1 MSMGHVLVI
10 DDDPTIRSLV
20 AGLLEANGHSL
31 VQAADGR
38 VGVAL
43 FAKGAFDLVVTDI
56 VMPEQEGIETIT
68 AIRRVNRAVPILAIS
83 GSATVGGSGDY
94 LRAAAALGASA
105 TLQKPFAPDAFI
117 AAVERLLTGPSLII

>member
-1 MSMGHVLVI
+1 MGHILVI

-20 AGLLEANGHSL
+20 AGLLDASGHSF

-38 VGVAL
+38 AGVTL
-43 FAKGAFDLVVTDI
+43 FVKGGFDLVVTDI

-68 AIRRVNRAVPILAIS
+68 AIRRTNRVVPILAIS
-83 GSATVGGSGDY
+83 GSATIGGSGDY

-105 TLQKPFAPDAFI
+105 TLQKPFTPEAFI
-117 AAVERLLTGPSLII
+117 AAVERLLAGSAN

>member
-1 MSMGHVLVI
+1 MGRVLVI

-20 AGLLEANGHSL
+20 TGILESLGHSL
-31 VQAADGR
+31 VQAVDGR
-38 VGVAL
+38 AGTAI
-43 FAKGAFDLVVTDI
+43 FAKESFDLVVTDI

-68 AIRRVNRAVPILAIS
+68 AIRRVNRTVPILAIS

-105 TLQKPFAPDAFI
+105 TLQKPFAPDDFVN
-117 AAVERLLTGPSLII
+117 AVEKLLAASA